1 MQGNITRTHIPI
13 QWDYMETHT
22 GIKNKSTHRRIH
34 ETITT
39 QTATQCSYM
48 IENWNNHHSWC
59 WGFMKNICNLWQYI
73 LREGYNTSYLPVLEI
88 LENGL
93 DFYFICGIF
102 TSAINHFGRQI
113 SKKNNTS
120 SSLLLCYL
128 SYNNFRLNCRRLWV
142 LVALFL

>member
-59 WGFMKNICNLWQYI
+59 WGFMKNISKVWQYI
-73 LREGYNTSYLPVLEI
+73 LRETRASYQFWKLKKMVWI
-88 LENGL
+88 
-93 DFYFICGIF
+93 FYFICGIF
-102 TSAINHFGRQI
+102 TFAINHLGRQI

-120 SSLLLCYL
+120 SSLLPCYS
-128 SYNNFRLNCRRLWV
+128 SYNNFLLNCRRLWV
-142 LVALFL
+142 LVSFFL